1 MATHQKYTAEFKR
14 AVVER
19 MSASP
24 RGVRALS
31 EELGIARGL
40 MYRWQ
45 EQYAREG
52 MSGLERP
59 PGRQRRKRMRALSPA
74 QEIALLHQK
83 IGEQQVMID
92 FLAGACKRVEA
103 LSPASNAPGGKASTP
118 KLGI

>member
-1 MATHQKYTAEFKR
+1 MARHQKYTTEFKR

-31 EELGIARGL
+31 EEMGLARGL

-45 EQYAREG
+45 ERYAREG

-59 PGRQRRKRMRALSPA
+59 PGRQRRTRAPSPA

-92 FLAGACKRVEA
+92 FLAAACKRVEA
-103 LSPASNAPGGKASTP
+103 LSPVGNASGGKASTP
-118 KLGI
+118 KSES

>member
-1 MATHQKYTAEFKR
+1 MATHQKYTSEFKR

-31 EELGIARGL
+31 EELGVARGL

-52 MSGLERP
+52 MSGLERR
-59 PGRQRRKRMRALSPA
+59 PGRQRKKRALSPA

-92 FLAGACKRVEA
+92 FLAAACKRVEA
-103 LSPASNAPGGKASTP
+103 LSAASNAPGGKASTP
-118 KLGI
+118 KSES